1 MFVNRRDVQIQWGDC
16 DPANIVYYPR
26 YFAMFDDST
35 SVLFEA
41 AGFSKQDLVHKYGL
55 VGIPMVDTRSK
66 FYIPSTH
73 GDWITI
79 ETKIES
85 IKRSSFEVKHNVY
98 KGDALAI
105 EAFETR
111 VLVGRDAALGIPE
124 RNALEFV
131 PKEIGGVPLKV
142 IVLDDGGDP
151 TTATTN
157 ARRFVTES
165 KADIIMGSALTPP
178 TIAVS
183 NVANEAGIPH
193 FGLAPFPITPERMK
207 WSVAMPQPI
216 PIVGKVL
223 YDHMKAHKV
232 KTVGYIG
239 YSDSYGDLWFNDLK
253 AQGVPMGMTIVD
265 EERFA
270 RPDTS
275 VTGQVL
281 KLVAA
286 NPDAILVGA
295 SGTAAALPQTE
306 LRERGYQGLIYQ
318 THGAASMDFI
328 RIAGKAAEGVLMA
341 SGPVMDPEDQPDG
354 ALTKKPGLALNAAYE
369 AKYGPNSRSQFA
381 GHSYDAFELLKRII
395 PVALKTAKPGTPEFR
410 EAIRQALLSEKDLAA
425 SQGVYNFTEKDR
437 YGVDD
442 RARILLTV
450 KDGKYM
456 MVKEP

>member
-1 MFVNRRDVQIQWGDC
+1 MKRVLLSAAALAAAYVLPGS
-16 DPANIVYYPR
+16 PASAQTN
-26 YFAMFDDST
+26 
-35 SVLFEA
+35 E
-41 AGFSKQDLVHKYGL
+41 
-55 VGIPMVDTRSK
+55 
-66 FYIPSTH
+66 
-73 GDWITI
+73 ITI
-79 ETKIES
+79 GITTTTT
-85 IKRSSFEVKHNVY
+85 
-98 KGDALAI
+98 GP
-105 EAFETR
+105 
-111 VLVGRDAALGIPE
+111 GAALGIPE

-131 PKEIGGVPLKV
+131 AKEIEGHPLKV
-142 IVLDDGGDP
+142 ILLDDGGDP

-193 FGLAPFPITPERMK
+193 LGLAPFPITPERAK

-216 PIVGKVL
+216 PIVGKPL
-223 YDHMKAHKV
+223 YEHMKAHNV

-239 YSDSYGDLWFNDLK
+239 YSDSYGDLWFNDFK
-253 AQGVPMGMTIVD
+253 TQGVPMGMTIVD

-295 SGTAAALPQTE
+295 SGTAAGLPQTE
-306 LRERGYQGLIYQ
+306 LRERGYKGLIYQ

-328 RIAGKAAEGVLMA
+328 RIAGKAAEGVIMA
-341 SGPVMDPEDQPDG
+341 SGPVMSPETQADS
-354 ALTKKPGLALNAAYE
+354 ALTKKPGLALDTAYE

-381 GHSYDAFELLKRII
+381 GHSYDAFELLKRVI
-395 PVALKTAKPGTPEFR
+395 PVALKTAKPGTVEFR
-410 EAIRQALLSEKDLAA
+410 EAIRQALLTEKDMAA

-437 YGVDD
+437 SGLDD
-442 RARILLTV
+442 RARIILTV
-450 KDGKYM
+450 KDGKY
-456 MVKEP
+456 VPAQ

>member
-1 MFVNRRDVQIQWGDC
+1 MTKLSLAIAAVAASLAIAGPLQAQ
-16 DPANIVYYPR
+16 
-26 YFAMFDDST
+26 T
-35 SVLFEA
+35 SE
-41 AGFSKQDLVHKYGL
+41 
-55 VGIPMVDTRSK
+55 
-66 FYIPSTH
+66 
-73 GDWITI
+73 ITI
-79 ETKIES
+79 GITTTTT
-85 IKRSSFEVKHNVY
+85 
-98 KGDALAI
+98 GPA
-105 EAFETR
+105 
-111 VLVGRDAALGIPE
+111 AALGIPE

-151 TTATTN
+151 TIATTN

-165 KADIIMGSALTPP
+165 KADIIMGSATTPP
-178 TIAVS
+178 TVAVS
-183 NVANEAGIPH
+183 TVANEAGIPH
-193 FGLAPFPITPERMK
+193 FGLAPFPISPERTK

-216 PIVGKVL
+216 PIVGKVM
-223 YDHMKAHKV
+223 YEHMKAHNI

-253 AQGVPMGMTIVD
+253 TQAVPMGISIAA

-286 NPDAILVGA
+286 NPDAVLVGA

-306 LRERGYQGLIYQ
+306 LRARGYKGLIYQ

-328 RIAGKAAEGVLMA
+328 RIAGPAAEGVLMA
-341 SGPVMDPEDQPDG
+341 SGPVMYPEGQDDS
-354 ALTKKPGLALNAAYE
+354 ALTKKPGLALNTAYE

-381 GHSYDAFELLKRII
+381 GHSYDAFEILKRII

-410 EAIRQALLSEKDLAA
+410 EAIRQALLTEKELAA

-437 YGVDD
+437 YGLDD
-442 RARILLTV
+442 RSRILLTV
-450 KDGKYM
+450 KDGKYVL
-456 MVKEP
+456 VK

>member
-1 MFVNRRDVQIQWGDC
+1 MKNAFLSAAALAAVLALAGS
-16 DPANIVYYPR
+16 PARAQTN
-26 YFAMFDDST
+26 
-35 SVLFEA
+35 E
-41 AGFSKQDLVHKYGL
+41 
-55 VGIPMVDTRSK
+55 
-66 FYIPSTH
+66 
-73 GDWITI
+73 ITI
-79 ETKIES
+79 GIS
-85 IKRSSFEVKHNVY
+85 ITTT
-98 KGDALAI
+98 GP
-105 EAFETR
+105 
-111 VLVGRDAALGIPE
+111 GAALGIPE

-165 KADIIMGSALTPP
+165 KADIIMGSSITPP
-178 TIAVS
+178 TIAIS

-193 FGLAPFPITPERMK
+193 IGLSPFPITPERAK
-207 WSVAMPQPI
+207 WSVSMPQPI
-216 PIVGKVL
+216 PIMGKVL
-223 YDHMKAHKV
+223 YEHMKAHNV

-239 YSDSYGDLWFNDLK
+239 YSDSYGDLWFNDFK
-253 AQGVPMGMTIVD
+253 SQGVPMGMTLVD

-286 NPDAILVGA
+286 NPDAILIGA
-295 SGTAAALPQTE
+295 SGTAAGLPQTE
-306 LRERGYQGLIYQ
+306 LRDRGYKGLIYQ

-341 SGPVMDPEDQPDG
+341 SGPVMDPEDQPDS
-354 ALTKKPGLALNAAYE
+354 ALTKKPGQALVTAYE

-381 GHSYDAFELLKRII
+381 GHSYDAFLVLSRVI

-410 EAIRQALLSEKDLAA
+410 EAIRQALLTERDIAA

-437 YGVDD
+437 YGLDD
-442 RARILLTV
+442 RSRILLTV
-450 KDGKYM
+450 KDGKYVL
-456 MVKEP
+456 VK

>member
-1 MFVNRRDVQIQWGDC
+1 MKKSLLSAAAIAAALALPGM
-16 DPANIVYYPR
+16 PAS
-26 YFAMFDDST
+26 AQT
-35 SVLFEA
+35 SE
-41 AGFSKQDLVHKYGL
+41 
-55 VGIPMVDTRSK
+55 
-66 FYIPSTH
+66 
-73 GDWITI
+73 ITI
-79 ETKIES
+79 GIT
-85 IKRSSFEVKHNVY
+85 VTTT
-98 KGDALAI
+98 GPA
-105 EAFETR
+105 
-111 VLVGRDAALGIPE
+111 AALGIPE

-131 PKEIGGVPLKV
+131 PKEIAGVPLKV

-151 TTATTN
+151 TNATTN

-165 KADIIMGSALTPP
+165 KADIIMGSSTTPP

-193 FGLAPFPITPERMK
+193 FGLAPFPITPERAK
-207 WSVAMPQPI
+207 WSVSMPQPI
-216 PIVGKVL
+216 PIVGKAV
-223 YDHMKAHKV
+223 YEHMKAHNV

-239 YSDSYGDLWFNDLK
+239 YSDSYGDLWFNDFK
-253 AQGVPMGMTIVD
+253 AQGVPMGMTVAD

-306 LRERGYQGLIYQ
+306 LRERGYKGLIYQ

-328 RIAGKAAEGVLMA
+328 RIAGKAAEGVIMV
-341 SGPVMDPEDQPDG
+341 SGPVMDPEDQPVE
-354 ALTKKPGLALNAAYE
+354 AQTKKPGLALVQAYE

-381 GHSYDAFELLKRII
+381 GHSYDAFLVLERVV

-410 EAIRQALLSEKDLAA
+410 EAIRKALLTEHEIAA

-437 YGVDD
+437 YGLDD
-442 RARILLTV
+442 RSRILLTV
-450 KDGKYM
+450 KDGKY
-456 MVKEP
+456 VLAK

>member
-1 MFVNRRDVQIQWGDC
+1 MKK
-16 DPANIVYYPR
+16 IVLS
-26 YFAMFDDST
+26 AAALAA
-35 SVLFEA
+35 VLALPGSPVVAQTNE
-41 AGFSKQDLVHKYGL
+41 
-55 VGIPMVDTRSK
+55 
-66 FYIPSTH
+66 
-73 GDWITI
+73 ITI
-79 ETKIES
+79 GITTTTT
-85 IKRSSFEVKHNVY
+85 
-98 KGDALAI
+98 GP
-105 EAFETR
+105 
-111 VLVGRDAALGIPE
+111 GAALGIPE

-131 PKEIGGVPLKV
+131 AKEIAGHPLKV

-165 KADIIMGSALTPP
+165 KADVIMGSALTPP

-193 FGLAPFPITPERMK
+193 IGLAPFPITPERAK

-216 PIVGKVL
+216 PIVGRPI
-223 YDHMKAHKV
+223 YEHMKAHNV

-239 YSDSYGDLWFNDLK
+239 YSDSYGDLWFNDFK
-253 AQGVPMGMTIVD
+253 AQGVPMGLTVAD

-281 KLVAA
+281 KLIAA

-295 SGTAAALPQTE
+295 SGTAAGLPQRE
-306 LRERGYQGLIYQ
+306 LRDRGYKGLIYQ

-328 RIAGKAAEGVLMA
+328 RIAGPAAEGVIMA
-341 SGPVMDPEDQPDG
+341 SGPVMDPEDQPEE
-354 ALTKKPGLALNAAYE
+354 AATKRPGLALVQAYE

-381 GHSYDAFELLKRII
+381 GHSYDAFLVLERVV

-410 EAIRQALLSEKDLAA
+410 EAIRQALLTEREIAA

-437 YGVDD
+437 YGLDE
-442 RARILLTV
+442 RSRILLTV
-450 KDGKYM
+450 KDGKYVL
-456 MVKEP
+456 VK